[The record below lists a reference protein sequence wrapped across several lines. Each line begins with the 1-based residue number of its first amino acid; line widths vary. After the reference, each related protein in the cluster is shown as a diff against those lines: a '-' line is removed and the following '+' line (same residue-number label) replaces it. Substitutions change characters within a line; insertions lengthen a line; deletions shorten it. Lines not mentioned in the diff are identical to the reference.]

1 MVDLPRLL
9 ALLDRIS
16 RETAELRRAAQRPD
30 DELTSSSDALAAVKY
45 RFVVAIEA
53 AVDICRH
60 VAASEGLRP
69 PKDMRDAFAVLSEAG
84 WLAQD
89 VDLGAMAGFRNLLVH
104 GYAEIDD
111 ARVRDV
117 LRTRLDDLDA
127 FRRAIA
133 DRATSDP

>member
-16 RETAELRRAAQRPD
+16 RKTTELRRAAQRPD

-45 RFVVAIEA
+45 
-53 AVDICRH
+53 
-60 VAASEGLRP
+60 LRRSHRGGRGHLSPCGCERGTAP